1 MKPQTVQSQLQ
12 AAGNTGSGRMQLLAG
27 ASSVLEE
34 VIRTLGGAATVHNCY
49 GAGND
54 KCSAQSRFGADYV
67 APPLVPVLPS
77 DVGGKKP

>member
-34 VIRTLGGAATVHNCY
+34 AIRTLGGAATVHNCY
-49 GAGND
+49 GTGKAE
-54 KCSAQSRFGADYV
+54 CSDRFGKDYV